1 MTVQT
6 TKGSI
11 AYVITTTPQDTFAYD
26 FLVLLENDLKV
37 FLYNQEAG
45 TFIVWPE
52 PFIVEN
58 TGNPLGGQIVLSVPT
73 DIADEG
79 KFLVMVRLMEPLQP
93 IDYTAHDAFPA
104 ETHERGLD
112 RLTLLIQQA
121 GLDSGDGLATR
132 DLRIPI
138 IEDPADFNLIF
149 PTKDLRANN
158 YMFFD
163 ADGNA
168 TIQPA
173 TPPTNPGILG
183 IGIQD
188 DSTNHL
194 DIDNSTPTIPLIGTK
209 VNGPNNLVALD
220 STGKIPPD
228 LINFSG
234 LRALGFYRGDDLCPK
249 LGDGGGDCIAPDTRN
264 PSQRFPDNIS
274 DLRSGDYFVI
284 TMEAP
289 EVNGTMLLFE
299 ATGQIAPSVIDVEE
313 RDGIIFFFEI
323 KDDQDAILVYEGWY
337 LIKQIVSVGTAAD
350 TTFDDTGNVYVNPA
364 INVQIALDLVDA
376 EFQVRDAY
384 FLTKKTNDRAG
395 LDTFGNLDNI
405 PASGI
410 YTVLA
415 GDTGNPSGNP
425 GTVILSINPGPE
437 GSQLFIDS
445 ITGAAWSRGFQL
457 GAGSWGNWTNLTNV
471 GEGANFVNVDGS
483 VPMTGNLV
491 IANNTPAMLAII
503 PVLGGLSFGVL
514 PGATGG
520 IQQVN
525 VDGDLDHDVLGFIQ
539 DGAGILYYN
548 GVEVMRTTDDGNIA
562 LQGADPTAVNH
573 LTRKDYVDAA
583 DLVLQN
589 QVTVNAGL
597 ITDNTN
603 AIAAIPTGGPVYTS
617 IYTGGFDSSGPISLT
632 QNYASFDQ
640 IVITTQNFGVAIL
653 ARTMFTFHGAMINA
667 SVNYELS
674 SRVGGTNNSG
684 IIIKFFT
691 GTIIQI
697 VETSDGNGIIEI
709 HGVNF

>member
-11 AYVITTTPQDTFAYD
+11 AYVITTTPQDTFTYD

-58 TGNPLGGQIVLSVPT
+58 TGNPLGGQVVLSIPT
-73 DIADEG
+73 DVADEG

-168 TIQPA
+168 TIQPE

-299 ATGQIAPSVIDVEE
+299 ATGQIAPSVVDVEE

-597 ITDNTN
+597 ITDNAN